1 MGYPLPILFTKAIL
15 MAGSVNKVI
24 LIGNLGADPEV
35 KSFQNGGR
43 IANLRIATS
52 ESWKD
57 RATGERKE
65 RTEWHSVVLQSDGL
79 VGVAERFLRKGSKVY
94 IEGQLRTRKWQDQS
108 GNDRYTTEVSVG
120 GVGGVLTMLDGAPG
134 GGSGGGS
141 GGGQRSGG
149 GWNEG
154 GSSGGRS
161 GGGQR
166 SSDEESGG
174 SDWGRA
180 GGPAGGGFGDD
191 LDDDIPF

>member
-1 MGYPLPILFTKAIL
+1 

-24 LIGNLGADPEV
+24 LVGNLGADPEV

-57 RATGERKE
+57 RQTGERKE

-94 IEGQLRTRKWQDQS
+94 IEGQLRTRKWQDQN

-120 GVGGVLTMLDGAPG
+120 GMGGVLTMLDGAPG
-134 GGSGGGS
+134 GGSRGGASGGGGGWNDGGS
-141 GGGQRSGG
+141 GGGRSGG
-149 GWNEG
+149 RSGDDDWGGGSSSG
-154 GSSGGRS
+154 GSSGG
-161 GGGQR
+161 G
-166 SSDEESGG
+166 SS
-174 SDWGRA
+174 A
-180 GGPAGGGFGDD
+180 GGFGDD